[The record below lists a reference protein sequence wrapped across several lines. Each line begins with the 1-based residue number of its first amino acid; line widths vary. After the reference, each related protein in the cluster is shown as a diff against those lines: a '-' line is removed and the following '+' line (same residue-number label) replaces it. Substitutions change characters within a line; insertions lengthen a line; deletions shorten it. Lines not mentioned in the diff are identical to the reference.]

1 MSGTSSTN
9 MNPSVVSMSKVFML
23 DKYFS
28 ELQKLWDNE
37 ERHTLLV
44 QAIEDENLELVKHV
58 IDLGVDVNLEDG
70 NGRTP
75 LRIAIYKN
83 NLEIITLLSKNGAN
97 LNSIDSLR
105 WTPLTY
111 AIEKKKNL
119 EIVKLLVEN
128 GADIN
133 DHCGSFANAFQV
145 AILAN
150 NLEVVEF
157 FMENGAD
164 LTIQTRFPIQHNS
177 NSFELAMKENK
188 MNILK
193 LLLNY
198 SKE

>member
-1 MSGTSSTN
+1 
-9 MNPSVVSMSKVFML
+9 MNLSVVSMSKDFML

-37 ERHTLLV
+37 ERQTLLV
-44 QAIEDENLELVKHV
+44 QAIEDENLELVNHV
-58 IDLGVDVNLEDG
+58 IDLGVDVNQEDG
-70 NGRTP
+70 KGRTP

-97 LNSIDSLR
+97 LNSIDSLG

-111 AIEKKKNL
+111 STLLYIEKKKNL

-128 GADIN
+128 GADMN
-133 DHCGSFANAFQV
+133 DHCGSFANAFHV

-150 NLEVVEF
+150 NLEMVKF

-164 LTIQTRFPIQHNS
+164 FKIQTRCPHVQQNS
-177 NSFELAMKENK
+177 NSFELAMKEDQ

-193 LLLNY
+193 QLLQY
-198 SKE
+198 SEQ

>member
-1 MSGTSSTN
+1 MWRIIARLFKKDRAEIF
-9 MNPSVVSMSKVFML
+9 VRALSKFAVNL
-23 DKYFS
+23 NSIDS
-28 ELQKLWDNE
+28 EGN
-37 ERHTLLV
+37 TLLA

-133 DHCGSFANAFQV
+133 DHCGSFGNAFHC

-150 NLEVVEF
+150 NLEMVEF